1 MADYNVREE
10 RSNAGASALATSFLT
25 NVFGLTSEMA
35 SRVMDTIQSNG
46 EMPALRQSIKL
57 MPVSSHT
64 RLNQMIGAGETS
76 GMEDK
81 PFDDS
86 DMDDAPSN
94 EMEPSDDDFDINN
107 DPSMVD
113 ADSDMGNDVDGEID
127 PSSDTDDMG
136 DSELDDDIGDGAVDS
151 SDYDEESRG
160 DQFKEGKKS
169 FASFRENAMLNA
181 KLDSAISSNAD
192 SEFDQATLKKIKN
205 LEAKGQKDAADNMR
219 KQASRKNQADQGGKM
234 RPTQRRVLAKKKE
247 LARAIQADKQAQMKQ
262 EVGNE
267 QF

>member
-10 RSNAGASALATSFLT
+10 RSNAGATALATSFLT
-25 NVFGLTSEMA
+25 NVFGLTSQMA
-35 SRVMDTIQSNG
+35 TRVMDTIQSNG

-76 GMEDK
+76 GIEDT
-81 PFDDS
+81 PFDDTDMEDGQS
-86 DMDDAPSN
+86 DEMGSN
-94 EMEPSDDDFDINN
+94 DDFDINT

-113 ADSDMGNDVDGEID
+113 ASDSVDNNIDGEV
-127 PSSDTDDMG
+127 DTSNDSVDMG
-136 DSELDDDIGDGAVDS
+136 DGELDDNIDSGAVDS
-151 SDYDEESRG
+151 SDYDEDSRK
-160 DQFKEGKKS
+160 DQFREGKTS

-205 LEAKGQKDAADNMR
+205 LEAKGQKDAANNMR
-219 KQASRKNQADQGGKM
+219 KQASRKNQAAQGGKM

-247 LARAIQADKQAQMKQ
+247 LARAIQADKEAQTKE